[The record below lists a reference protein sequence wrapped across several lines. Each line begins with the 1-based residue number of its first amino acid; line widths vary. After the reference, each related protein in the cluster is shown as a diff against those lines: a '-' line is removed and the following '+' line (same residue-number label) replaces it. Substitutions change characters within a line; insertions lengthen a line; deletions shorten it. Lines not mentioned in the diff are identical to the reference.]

1 MKLRHR
7 LPAILI
13 GLAVTGTALPCGDK
27 LAAIGGGIRF
37 ERVYAA
43 RHPARV
49 ALFVPGQS
57 RLRAANEE
65 LKLAQALER
74 AGHQVI
80 VIDDTRDLPDRL
92 QPDRVDLLLVDVA
105 DVPALAAS
113 AAAPPLA
120 LLVHSGAK
128 SGAAAAKEA
137 ASALP
142 PKCVAELSKR
152 TSVQLLRKVDDALDR
167 SKRGVPPACPA
178 ALGTHSA

>member
-1 MKLRHR
+1 MKLRHH

-57 RLRAANEE
+57 RLREANEE
-65 LKLAQALER
+65 LKLAQALQR

-105 DVPALAAS
+105 DVPALGAS

-120 LLVHSGAK
+120 LLVRSSASGSSAL
-128 SGAAAAKEA
+128 KEA
-137 ASALP
+137 AAALP
-142 PKCVAELSKR
+142 PKCVAELSRR
-152 TSVQLLRKVDDALDR
+152 TSVQLLRKVDDALER
-167 SKRGVPPACPA
+167 SKRGMPPACPA
-178 ALGTHSA
+178 GLGTQST

>member
-7 LPAILI
+7 IPAILI
-13 GLAVTGTALPCGDK
+13 GLVVTGTALPCGDK

-57 RLRAANEE
+57 RLREANEE
-65 LKLAQALER
+65 LKLAQALQR

-120 LLVHSGAK
+120 LLVRSGASAVK
-128 SGAAAAKEA
+128 DAAG
-137 ASALP
+137 ALP
-142 PKCVAELSKR
+142 PKCVAELSRR
-152 TSVQLLRKVDDALDR
+152 TSVQLLRKVDDALER
-167 SKRGVPPACPA
+167 NKRGMPPACPA
-178 ALGTHSA
+178 GLGTQST